1 MLTGFEN
8 DLIEEQL
15 LLLLLPGLDD
25 NLHAYSGIDV
35 ERLNWTMGALGAT
48 MPHCL
53 SMYR

>member
-25 NLHAYSGIDV
+25 NLHAYSRNDV
-35 ERLNWTMGALGAT
+35 DRLNWTQGARGDT
-48 MPHCL
+48 MPC
-53 SMYR
+53 